1 MSRVVR
7 HGLDESFNLAGGSLF
22 GRSLRAPS
30 DLEFACE
37 ARESDHEGSESSQV
51 CSAGVGAG
59 IGAFPMASTG
69 PLHLNLEGLEEAAAD
84 QSPLSTPNE
93 LLRRE
98 SMSGRASFGSQ
109 DLGYRSL
116 DELGSTP
123 VNTAFYAN
131 AGLGAFDAGARNTRL
146 GSFHNNNASRA
157 PPPVP
162 LPRDRSMLARDLS
175 GETDPFDSYHYS
187 SSLSSETTPTQAA
200 DPSASRL
207 RSQQRPSERF
217 ELGAPTPRARTGVW
231 NSRLLPTYLFDEANE
246 EDGRHSS
253 SLISDSCASD
263 TASAANELLTPLADE
278 RTSASAARSQR
289 HHADSWNGPIGGE
302 QQQQQQLAAAHKTS
316 PLVMAATMSPAG
328 EYMDELTLTPTRSS
342 LKPQNSDMDTVLS
355 RQSSSTSTSTA
366 ASTFGR
372 PRASAPEFVPSAA
385 TLAASLLKP
394 AEQQSAAPVS
404 SGGYKARAPTA
415 AAAAPVTPLASASS
429 SAAGGNSKNNNKGSG
444 VPALATLK
452 PLTCPLAVDRSGA
465 TTATTAT
472 GSVQQPL
479 PPMLPPAGMFV
490 PVGLSPEQL
499 AIYYTQLAAL
509 LNTSLPTPSGPFDL
523 QQYLLGLN
531 LLALTTGSFAA
542 APLQGMPMPMPVPI
556 PMPVSGSVP
565 PGVGPV
571 LPPNIAGFNLNVM
584 PTTAGSV
591 PVASRAYPSAAQSQF
606 QSQAGA
612 GAGRNQQQQAGRSSH
627 AGGGGGMK
635 DASRHQSNKSRSEAA
650 NELHTR
656 LEECCEQF
664 KLLEK
669 ERKKVL
675 EAPTSSP
682 SSLLSLQYV
691 HVLVYS
697 CCVFTS
703 QAEAELARQNPGK
716 QISTADPLE
725 GRVGVGAGGPGAAG
739 DATGLGAG
747 SGSASAQLPRMPAN
761 PSRVDRHVH
770 DSLKEYSMVCSL
782 HSLLSYSTLRSRLVF
797 ATPPICTGRPSR
809 LHTPHLWT
817 WISALSSLFFSYLLL
832 LCAIITAQASGLL
845 YTRMSCYLF
854 TGALNLRVRIS
865 RLNGLLLCARDTM
878 LFCDSRVT

>member
-51 CSAGVGAG
+51 CGAGVGAG

-217 ELGAPTPRARTGVW
+217 ELGAPAPRARTGVW

-302 QQQQQQLAAAHKTS
+302 QQQQQQLAAAHKAS
-316 PLVMAATMSPAG
+316 PLVTAATMSPAG

-394 AEQQSAAPVS
+394 AEQQSAAPAS

-429 SAAGGNSKNNNKGSG
+429 SAAGGNSKNNNKGSA
-444 VPALATLK
+444 VPALTTLK

-465 TTATTAT
+465 TTATTST

-542 APLQGMPMPMPVPI
+542 APLQGVPMPVPI

-612 GAGRNQQQQAGRSSH
+612 AAGRNQQQQQAGRSSH
-627 AGGGGGMK
+627 AGSGGMK

-675 EAPTSSP
+675 EASTSSP

-691 HVLVYS
+691 HVLVYP
-697 CCVFTS
+697 CCVLTS

-782 HSLLSYSTLRSRLVF
+782 HSLHSYSTLRSRLRNSSDMHWSPLE
-797 ATPPICTGRPSR
+797 APHPPSLDLDFRPLFFIFLLSA
-809 LHTPHLWT
+809 
-817 WISALSSLFFSYLLL
+817 SALRDHHSS
-832 LCAIITAQASGLL
+832 ASGLL

-865 RLNGLLLCARDTM
+865 PLNGLLLCARDTM
-878 LFCDSRVT
+878 LFFDSRVT